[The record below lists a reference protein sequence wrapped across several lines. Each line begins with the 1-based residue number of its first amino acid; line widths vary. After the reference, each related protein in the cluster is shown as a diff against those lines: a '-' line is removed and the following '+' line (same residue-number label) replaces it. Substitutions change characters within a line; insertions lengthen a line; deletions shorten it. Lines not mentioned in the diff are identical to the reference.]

1 MGFQFLSRERD
12 QGFAHLGSAIVT
24 GTITGILAEIL
35 ADRLYFYSIFLSVLL
50 LWLIFVMRKEYN
62 YINTLLKR
70 RTLGKNEITNFIR
83 SRQVWPN
90 LFLLS
95 LPFTVLLVGFT
106 QYSIPVYLGEQGYSN
121 ADIARSIMLYGVI
134 SIVFFPLAGKWVDK
148 LHNSYPAL
156 ALAAFL
162 TTSCFFLFLV
172 SEGYYIVLLVLG
184 IFALG
189 AILSESARPVH
200 ILEQEISLKI
210 GEASAISILST
221 VERIGGFLGPLAFRV
236 AAIFFGIQ
244 YSFIVV
250 GAVIGVLYLLFFV
263 ISKPPTVRPRYQINL

>member
-1 MGFQFLSRERD
+1 
-12 QGFAHLGSAIVT
+12 
-24 GTITGILAEIL
+24 
-35 ADRLYFYSIFLSVLL
+35 
-50 LWLIFVMRKEYN
+50 MRKEYN

-162 TTSCFFLFLV
+162 TLVIFFL
-172 SEGYYIVLLVLG
+172 LLVC
-184 IFALG
+184 
-189 AILSESARPVH
+189 
-200 ILEQEISLKI
+200 
-210 GEASAISILST
+210 
-221 VERIGGFLGPLAFRV
+221 
-236 AAIFFGIQ
+236 
-244 YSFIVV
+244 
-250 GAVIGVLYLLFFV
+250 
-263 ISKPPTVRPRYQINL
+263 